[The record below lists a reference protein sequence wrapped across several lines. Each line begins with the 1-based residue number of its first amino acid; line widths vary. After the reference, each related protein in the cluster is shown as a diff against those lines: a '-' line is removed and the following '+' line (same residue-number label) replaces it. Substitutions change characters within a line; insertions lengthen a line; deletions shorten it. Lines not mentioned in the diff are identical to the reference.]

1 MTMEK
6 AEVETKIRRA
16 LPDAAIQV
24 EGADCNFSVVV
35 LSECFAKMPPVK
47 RQQQVLACFSD
58 LLGSGALHALS
69 VKAHTP
75 AEWARL
81 EQEPPAR
88 IP

>member
-1 MTMEK
+1 MEK
-6 AEVETKIRRA
+6 TEVEAKIKRV

-24 EGADCNFSVVV
+24 EGADCSFSVVV

-58 LLGSGALHALS
+58 LLSNGTLHALS

-75 AEWARL
+75 AEWAKL
-81 EQEPPAR
+81 
-88 IP
+88 

>member
-1 MTMEK
+1 MEK
-6 AEVETKIRRA
+6 AEMEAKIKRA
-16 LPDAAIQV
+16 LPDAAIEV

-35 LSECFAKMPPVK
+35 LSERFEKMPPVR

-58 LLGSGALHALS
+58 QLSSGALHALS

-81 EQEPPAR
+81 EQKPPAR